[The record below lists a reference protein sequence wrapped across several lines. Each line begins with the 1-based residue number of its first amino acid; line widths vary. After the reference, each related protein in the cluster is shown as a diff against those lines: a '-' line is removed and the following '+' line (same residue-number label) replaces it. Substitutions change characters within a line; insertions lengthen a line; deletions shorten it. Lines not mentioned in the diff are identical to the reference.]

1 MTTGRINQVNTSP
14 KQRIHQRHIQAERT
28 HRLKWPVTYWS
39 AIPRHLNEDVFTHI
53 RFRWPYIK
61 PIDSHV
67 TSDAET
73 PEWACIH
80 TLTLQV
86 TVVLTS
92 ASKLKLRKAR
102 AIATIH
108 INHAFGNS
116 LSKCARQIQ
125 ATTAISTYHR
135 IDVLHT
141 LVITLP
147 INSMQGHPRRASSS
161 FGKHMQRLHRWSLPM
176 QSLQYTST
184 SI

>member
-1 MTTGRINQVNTSP
+1 M
-14 KQRIHQRHIQAERT
+14 
-28 HRLKWPVTYWS
+28 
-39 AIPRHLNEDVFTHI
+39 
-53 RFRWPYIK
+53 
-61 PIDSHV
+61 
-67 TSDAET
+67 
-73 PEWACIH
+73 
-80 TLTLQV
+80 

-135 IDVLHT
+135 IDVFHT

-147 INSMQGHPRRASSS
+147 INSMQGHPRRAPKMLKRRKAHAKITQVKFTHAIATMHATKYSDESPIQVTHTKRHRDLLDITPRQVS
-161 FGKHMQRLHRWSLPM
+161 NPNGRESARPTRGACPARWTGTPSCRGAVKAGLNQIGYKIVRFGRQELF
-176 QSLQYTST
+176 
-184 SI
+184 